1 MLQEKLKN
9 VRARG
14 CVCVCVCQSLSTKGK
29 ERCEMF
35 VFVLKQGAAGLS
47 LTLHTTQTV
56 IDRYTNVPARDAPGR
71 TGRSWGSHIYH
82 CWLKSG
88 HRT

>member
-14 CVCVCVCQSLSTKGK
+14 CVCVCQSLSTKGK

-56 IDRYTNVPARDAPGR
+56 IDRYTNVIKR
-71 TGRSWGSHIYH
+71 T
-82 CWLKSG
+82 C
-88 HRT
+88 